1 MKKLFI
7 NTVDFFLNIL
17 KKNKRLATLIDDDFR
32 DQFIRYLV
40 IGFATFGIEWTGFA
54 LLTSVL
60 KIQYL
65 LASCVVFFIVFWFN
79 FLLNRKWSFKSTQNL
94 KRQIFL
100 YLLLF
105 AFNLIVANIGL
116 MYLLTDVVGI
126 HELLSKVI
134 MMFAVVLWNF
144 VLYKKVIYK

>member
-79 FLLNRKWSFKSTQNL
+79 FLLNRKWSFKSTHVITSYSIHYTKLYEAKQNQSTLYQMSQNL
-94 KRQIFL
+94 
-100 YLLLF
+100 
-105 AFNLIVANIGL
+105 
-116 MYLLTDVVGI
+116 
-126 HELLSKVI
+126 
-134 MMFAVVLWNF
+134 
-144 VLYKKVIYK
+144 